1 MVTNNSNKVLTVS
14 YGTFS
19 CTLEGFDDSFDMMK
33 EVAEYFR
40 DLAEQD
46 RFFGAEPPKLDAEML
61 TILAKRSNQ
70 KGIAARTEGA
80 NVLLSPARTIPVAT
94 DAQTIAPPTQPAP
107 PLQDTNEAAQTLT
120 LEERLQKICSV
131 VNANTTASTALKNAI
146 SDIA

>member
-70 KGIAARTEGA
+70 KGIAARTEGT

-94 DAQTIAPPTQPAP
+94 DAQTIALRHNPRPRCKTQTKLRRP
-107 PLQDTNEAAQTLT
+107 
-120 LEERLQKICSV
+120 
-131 VNANTTASTALKNAI
+131 
-146 SDIA
+146 